1 MTWMNGWIKELILII
16 LVAAFTDLLL
26 PSHALQRYVRTVIG
40 LFLLLVLLSPL
51 YELFHHRWN
60 PNQWMQA
67 TLAESTAN
75 KETLLPL
82 SVIVKQSN
90 ELKAANQKQAKQ
102 LLETQL
108 ALSMKDG
115 IESQGHASV
124 EKLQVST
131 QVDNNGKP
139 TIVHVNVVLAKSSE
153 KVKEAAAGEQTGQTA
168 KPFIEAMKPVRP
180 VVVDIQSK
188 TDPSSN
194 QTNQELK
201 VGSDPRIDL
210 VKQYIMQEW
219 QLKTSQ
225 IDIQA
230 LE

>member
-67 TLAESTAN
+67 ALGESTAN
-75 KETLLPL
+75 KETLQPL

-90 ELKAANQKQAKQ
+90 ELKAANQNQAKQ

-108 ALSMKDG
+108 AISMKEG
-115 IESQGHASV
+115 IESQGHATV

-131 QVDNNGKP
+131 EVDSNGKP
-139 TIVHVNVVLAKSSE
+139 SIIHVSVVLADSSE
-153 KVKEAAAGEQTGQTA
+153 KVKEAAV
-168 KPFIEAMKPVRP
+168 KPFIAAMKPVQP
-180 VVVDIQSK
+180 VVIDIQSK
-188 TDPSSN
+188 TGQSSN
-194 QTNQELK
+194 ETKQVLNE
-201 VGSDPRIDL
+201 VSDPRIEL
-210 VKQYIMQEW
+210 VEQYIAHEW

-225 IDIQA
+225 IDIKA

>member
-51 YELFHHRWN
+51 YELFHHNWN

-67 TLAESTAN
+67 ALGESTAN
-75 KETLLPL
+75 KETLQPL

-108 ALSMKDG
+108 AVSMKEG
-115 IESQGHASV
+115 IESQGNATV
-124 EKLQVST
+124 DKLQVST
-131 QVDNNGKP
+131 EVDSNGKP
-139 TIVHVNVVLAKSSE
+139 SIVHVNVVLAKSSGN
-153 KVKEAAAGEQTGQTA
+153 VKGSAVEEQTGQTA
-168 KPFIEAMKPVRP
+168 KPFIAAMKPIQP
-180 VVVDIQSK
+180 VDVDILSK
-188 TDPSSN
+188 TGQASN
-194 QTNQELK
+194 QMKQVLK
-201 VGSDPRIDL
+201 EGSDPRIEL
-210 VKQYIMQEW
+210 VKKYIAQEW
-219 QLKTSQ
+219 QLKISQ
-225 IDIQA
+225 IEIKA